1 MNTTVVAVLIVLI
14 LAVGVY
20 IGISGLSTQYAVD
33 TSRGSAAQ
41 VLCAPDIQT
50 AHVGQSVHFALSGL
64 VTGTAYHWSTDEGTA
79 QITQDGRLSVSYAS
93 RGVKNA
99 WAFVLAGNFWQQVRC
114 SVTVQ

>member
-1 MNTTVVAVLIVLI
+1 MNAVVVAVLIVLI

-33 TSRGSAAQ
+33 ASRGSAAQ
-41 VLCAPDIQT
+41 VLCAPDVQT
-50 AHVGQSVHFALSGL
+50 SHVGQTVRFALSGL
-64 VTGTAYHWSTDEGTA
+64 TPGTAYHWSADEGTA
-79 QITQDGRLSVSYAS
+79 QIMPDGRFSIVYAT

-99 WAFVLAGNFWQQVRC
+99 WAFVLAGTFWQQIRC